1 MGVDEKMIDT
11 FFYLLYFFIYFFHR
25 FDYMIYLF
33 TLYLCST
40 LYLDDFDAI
49 FSAFPLSVF
58 CYSPL
63 I

>member
-40 LYLDDFDAI
+40 L
-49 FSAFPLSVF
+49 
-58 CYSPL
+58 
-63 I
+63 